1 MDDDTLRGVIGEY
14 SAFLA
19 ASKAPGAQ
27 HWAGMRRGAALEP
40 DDTVL
45 ARKILSSCGGMGS
58 INDIVF
64 RYLGAEQEDKDDDFR
79 ERLYAVAR
87 AIVRGS

>member
-1 MDDDTLRGVIGEY
+1 MGDDTLRGVISEY
-14 SAFLA
+14 SSFLD

-27 HWAGMRRGAALEP
+27 HWVGMLRDAALEP

-45 ARKILSSCGGMGS
+45 ARKVLSFFGGMGS

-64 RYLGAEQEDKDDDFR
+64 PFQSSDQLKDGELR
-79 ERLYAVAR
+79 ERLYTVAR
-87 AIVRGS
+87 AIVRLT